1 MALGVVL
8 TWGFRLS
15 RPDALSYE
23 PDFAHIPMQ
32 LAGFEGE
39 SAPDD
44 PAVAEYLEAQAM
56 RTIMYSRDDTKVNA
70 SLIYGPSW
78 RTVHTPAACFP
89 SQGWNVTWEQVTDV
103 PVEGVL
109 PHSGPVT
116 GELMRVDRG
125 DDALLVLFVFA
136 HKGGTDPDYVEH
148 SLAVMSGPRGAGG
161 LSLMATTYIGAGG
174 VEPARKDVLDLV
186 GALYPHAVSF
196 WYETTD

>member
-1 MALGVVL
+1 MVVLGVAI
-8 TWGFRLS
+8 TWGFRFS

-23 PDFAHIPMQ
+23 PDFTSIPMQ
-32 LAGFEGE
+32 LAGFTGE
-39 SAPDD
+39 AVPDD

-56 RTIMYSRDDTKVNA
+56 RTIRYSRDDVQINA

-89 SQGWNVTWEQVTDV
+89 SQGWNVTWEQQTDI
-103 PVEGVL
+103 PVEGVA
-109 PHSGPVT
+109 PHPGPVT

-125 DDALLVLFVFA
+125 GDALMVLFVFA
-136 HKGGTDPDYVEH
+136 HLGGTAPDYVEH

-161 LSLMATTYIGAGG
+161 LSLMATTFIGSGG
-174 VEPARKDVLDLV
+174 IESARLDLLELM

-196 WYETTD
+196 WYETD